1 VAVTVCYVSK
11 GTLKLTM
18 SLHEP
23 ATTERRS
30 KDDMPCVHL

>member
-1 VAVTVCYVSK
+1 MAVTVCYVSK